1 MEPKKTSVAKG
12 GEKKPARRLTILKP
26 KEAKAD
32 KPKEAIADK
41 PKKAKA
47 DKPQEAKEDK
57 PQEAKED
64 KPKEAKDNEPKDAT
78 DATDAKAG
86 KPKDAIDKKSNF
98 QQQIQKVKTFIKSP
112 SGYRVCALI
121 TLMVYIISFIFLI
134 LAYIDWKQ
142 SASLRGSMQQ
152 IRNFMI
158 TKDSS
163 NQFKDDPVIIFEA
176 EKSVQELAT
185 LSTMINE
192 LNEAIE
198 EIRDQLSHGWVASVD
213 AIYLFDPLIATW
225 YEART
230 YCKKEN
236 AELAWVES
244 AKDERFIEEELR
256 GKDKSHWLGVQN
268 SGAGYRWDVGNISV
282 SQYYWAPYQPAART
296 SSRERAIC
304 VTVRAKCQTHF
315 RCWQTYY
322 CDTLAKVLCKRK
334 PNPKWM
340 T

>member
-12 GEKKPARRLTILKP
+12 AGEKKPARRLTILKP

-163 NQFKDDPVIIFEA
+163 NQFKD
-176 EKSVQELAT
+176 
-185 LSTMINE
+185 
-192 LNEAIE
+192 E